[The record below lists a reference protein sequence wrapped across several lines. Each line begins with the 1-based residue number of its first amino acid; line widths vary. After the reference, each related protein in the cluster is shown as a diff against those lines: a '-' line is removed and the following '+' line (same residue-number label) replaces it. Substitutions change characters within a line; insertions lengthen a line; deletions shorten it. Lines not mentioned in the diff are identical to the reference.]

1 MNTAEEK
8 LQQAAKTNANQ
19 SWGNLVNELHP
30 HSDLDLTNG
39 DISVS
44 DFICGAKS
52 PESLEYW
59 KEKEKLYS
67 EEEVAK
73 IVNKAFFD
81 ARLKNKATDKVLPSG
96 YISGERRRYTYPDS
110 KEWFNQHKK

>member
-1 MNTAEEK
+1 MKTEEK
-8 LQQAAKTNANQ
+8 LEQAALNYKQNKIK
-19 SWGNLVNELHP
+19 S
-30 HSDLDLTNG
+30 SLDDKYDAWLE
-39 DISVS
+39 D
-44 DFICGAKS
+44 AKS

-110 KEWFNQHKK
+110 KEWFTQHMK

>member
-1 MNTAEEK
+1 MKAEDK
-8 LQQAAKTNANQ
+8 LQQAAEIYQHGKCYVDKGIAT
-19 SWGNLVNELHP
+19 ECI
-30 HSDLDLTNG
+30 DC
-39 DISVS
+39 
-44 DFICGAKS
+44 FIVGAKS

-110 KEWFNQHKK
+110 KEWFTQHMK